1 MTAETGSCRCLPGR
15 INRRID
21 LERSRRGGDPRLRQ
35 DFTVAGKRLLF
46 RRRRMFR
53 AARYDVRRGF
63 FAVAPQG
70 ARRSRR
76 VQIEFVT
83 WSMDVL
89 ARRGK
94 LSLRCASGVM
104 RAGSSRSRC
113 VRDASWKLALQWD
126 LVWRRMPGRPGLEA
140 DAGAPGEAGRTR
152 DRHAEPVGAQ
162 KNLCPMRDGSE
173 CVTDAH
179 VGQPRLRVGGRRYRA
194 SLR

>member
-1 MTAETGSCRCLPGR
+1 MWTITGCEAKPGCRRVHVSCGPSPILIDRTMTAETGSCRCLPGR

-104 RAGSSRSRC
+104 RAGSSRSSGTSSGGGC
-113 VRDASWKLALQWD
+113 QGG
-126 LVWRRMPGRPGLEA
+126 LVWRRMP
-140 DAGAPGEAGRTR
+140 
-152 DRHAEPVGAQ
+152 V
-162 KNLCPMRDGSE
+162 
-173 CVTDAH
+173 
-179 VGQPRLRVGGRRYRA
+179 PREKPAVRETGMP
-194 SLR
+194 SP